1 MFSCF
6 NSELSAV
13 GTTLSD
19 QKDKEDKSEDPSPP
33 PPFLYPPNSLSRAWL
48 NVAVHCDVC
57 ALIPRSEG
65 VMSSLG
71 RGPSVGL
78 YPRTLS
84 SAPTPPPKVLPD
96 TPVLVATGKGIQ

>member
-33 PPFLYPPNSLSRAWL
+33 PPPVSPELSVKGMAE
-48 NVAVHCDVC
+48 C
-57 ALIPRSEG
+57 
-65 VMSSLG
+65 
-71 RGPSVGL
+71 
-78 YPRTLS
+78 S
-84 SAPTPPPKVLPD
+84 SAL
-96 TPVLVATGKGIQ
+96 